1 MHRLIMNVLLR
12 RSGMKVYH
20 LLFLSSVLFFSC
32 SAAASAEPGTSDRE
46 KEISA
51 QIINMKNPFTELAS
65 LSEAEAKA
73 GFTMKQL
80 KYIPSYY
87 DPEPK
92 IYVLDDGVMI
102 QVVYVEPMDQKR
114 ITYRASKK
122 ISTSEMNGDYSE
134 YPDESKL
141 KIGDLNLFVKGS
153 DGVIYTAEWASDGIN
168 YCLLVDDGME
178 EIELKELFLGAQEE
192 IQDSRP

>member
-1 MHRLIMNVLLR
+1 MNVLLR

-20 LLFLSSVLFFSC
+20 MLFITSVLFLSS
-32 SAAASAEPGTSDRE
+32 SAAVSTEPGTSDRE
-46 KEISA
+46 KEISE
-51 QIINMKNPFTELAS
+51 QIVNMKNPFTEQAS

-73 GFTMKQL
+73 GFSMKQL

-87 DPEPK
+87 DPVPK

-134 YPDESKL
+134 YPDESRL
-141 KIGDLNLFVKGS
+141 KIGDLNLLVKGS
-153 DGVIYTAEWASDGIN
+153 DGVIYTAEWAAGGIN
-168 YCLLVDDGME
+168 YCLLIDDGME
-178 EIELKELFLGAQEE
+178 EIEIKELFIGAQE
-192 IQDSRP
+192 DVPDGGS

>member
-1 MHRLIMNVLLR
+1 
-12 RSGMKVYH
+12 MKVYR
-20 LLFLSSVLFFSC
+20 LLFLSSVLFLSC
-32 SAAASAEPGTSDRE
+32 SAVASAEPGTSDRE

-87 DPEPK
+87 DPSPK
-92 IYVLDDGVMI
+92 FYVLDDGVMI

-122 ISTSEMNGDYSE
+122 LSTSEMNGDYSE
-134 YPDESKL
+134 YPDESRL
-141 KIGDLNLFVKGS
+141 KIGDLNLQVKGS
-153 DGVIYTAEWASDGIN
+153 DGVIYTAEWNADGIN

-178 EIELKELFLGAQEE
+178 EIELRELFLGAQEE
-192 IQDSRP
+192 VLDSKP